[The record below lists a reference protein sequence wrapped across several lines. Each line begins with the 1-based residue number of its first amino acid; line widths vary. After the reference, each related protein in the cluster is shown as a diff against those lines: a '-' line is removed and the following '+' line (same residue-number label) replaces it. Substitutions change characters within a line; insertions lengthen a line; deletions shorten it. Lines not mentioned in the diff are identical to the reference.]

1 MLSVT
6 SPTNSNNQQPD
17 MGADGIRFG
26 GVQVHDLESELCSFL
41 PVSLWRYPPSF
52 FDGQGH
58 TFLFIRLVVYLKLCL
73 WDMD

>member
-41 PVSLWRYPPSF
+41 PVSLWRYPPASLM
-52 FDGQGH
+52 DKDTHSYSSGL
-58 TFLFIRLVVYLKLCL
+58 LFI
-73 WDMD
+73 